1 MKPRTRTPLNQPTLS
16 SSIVTVPFTAPET
29 AAMMVPRNNPQLTSV
44 GAEASNAMTTT
55 TTPAAAISM
64 VRFMLDFG
72 AGAGLTE
79 EFACSFTPS
88 VYEGSRPIGARRYR
102 PGLSRTRMPQHPLQR
117 HTGQRARLRMHPN
130 HIRRTPLSNAIKH
143 PE

>member
-1 MKPRTRTPLNQPTLS
+1 MVNPRTRTPLNQPTLS

-29 AAMMVPRNNPQLTSV
+29 AEMMVPRNNPQLTSV
-44 GAEASNAMTTT
+44 GAEASNVSNST

-72 AGAGLTE
+72 ADAGLTE

-88 VYEGSRPIGARRYR
+88 VYEGSRPIGTGLYRRS
-102 PGLSRTRMPQHPLQR
+102 LSRTRMPQHPL
-117 HTGQRARLRMHPN
+117 
-130 HIRRTPLSNAIKH
+130 
-143 PE
+143 